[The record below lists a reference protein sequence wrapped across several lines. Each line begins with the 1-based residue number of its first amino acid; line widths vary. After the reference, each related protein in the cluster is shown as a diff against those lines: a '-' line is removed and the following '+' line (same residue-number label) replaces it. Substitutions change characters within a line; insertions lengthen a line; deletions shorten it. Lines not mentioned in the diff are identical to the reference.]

1 MSDEKD
7 SDKNVVSL
15 DEFRLKHNTNPME
28 DYAPIDFSDL
38 LSGDFDGMLEQLKG
52 LLGEIQEDELPTYS
66 DWISLSAV
74 LAVLSDTLDHV
85 FANRATQY
93 ETSLYEGATHLRNY
107 TTAMQDFIKPHTTFT
122 EEE

>member
-1 MSDEKD
+1 MSDETD

-28 DYAPIDFSDL
+28 DYEPIDFSDL

-74 LAVLSDTLDHV
+74 LAVMSDTLDHV

-107 TTAMQDFIKPHTTFT
+107 TTAMQEFIKPHTTFT

>member
-28 DYAPIDFSDL
+28 DYEPIDFSDL

>member
-1 MSDEKD
+1 MSDETD

-74 LAVLSDTLDHV
+74 LAVMSDTLDHV

-107 TTAMQDFIKPHTTFT
+107 TTAMQEFIKPHTTFT

>member
-1 MSDEKD
+1 MSEED
-7 SDKNVVSL
+7 SDGKVVSL

-28 DYAPIDFSDL
+28 DYEPVDWNGL
-38 LSGDFDGMLEQLKG
+38 LGGDYGALLENLKG
-52 LLGEIQEDELPTYS
+52 LLGEIQDDDLPTYS

-85 FANRATQY
+85 FANRAVQY

>member
-1 MSDEKD
+1 MSDETD

-28 DYAPIDFSDL
+28 DYEPIDFSDL

-74 LAVLSDTLDHV
+74 LAVMSDTLDHV
-85 FANRATQY
+85 FANRAVQY

-107 TTAMQDFIKPHTTFT
+107 TTAMQEFIKPHTTFT